1 MINYI
6 SFYTKTYNLLVINMK
21 KYLKSSIYT
30 LAIIVVSTFIITIL
44 NYINI
49 INGTVLGIIHY
60 IIPIIR
66 VVIGAFM
73 LGKTSSRKGYIEGL
87 KYAGLWSVIFLIVNV
102 FIKEL
107 NVSSIIFFVI
117 LILLGVLSS
126 ILGINRKRT

>member
-44 NYINI
+44 NYTNI

-60 IIPIIR
+60 IIPIIS

>member
-60 IIPIIR
+60 IIPIIS